1 MFGRAA
7 LCGAISQY
15 NSEEET
21 FGPRNMQL
29 IIGKSL
35 TLRGFVVPKYMDMLE
50 EFQRVIPPPLVATK
64 QIKFDVTIRHGVESL
79 PSAFLELFQGGNTG
93 KMIVEF

>member
-1 MFGRAA
+1 M
-7 LCGAISQY
+7 
-15 NSEEET
+15 
-21 FGPRNMQL
+21 RNFNEL
-29 IIGKSL
+29 S
-35 TLRGFVVPKYMDMLE
+35 
-50 EFQRVIPPPLVATK
+50 PPLVATK